1 MKNKLIQVKKSQV
14 IKFSKKLNTTNLS
27 ALRSGNISVRAKEK
41 GVDGF
46 YITPSGMK
54 YSSLKIQDIVFVS
67 LKGIFDRKRG
77 KPSSEWRFHQ
87 DIYVNKKE
95 AKAIVHAHSTC
106 ATAVSSHQKNIPAF
120 HYMVAVAGGEDL
132 KCSKYATFGTKQLS
146 KNIIKALKNR
156 SACLIA
162 NHGQVAF
169 GNNLEKA
176 FELAQEIENICHQ
189 YINALRIGIP
199 KILSKK
205 EIKIVLGKFKNYKKG

>member
-1 MKNKLIQVKKSQV
+1 MNLIKLSKKI
-14 IKFSKKLNTTNLS
+14 IKYTKKLNSTNLS
-27 ALRSGNISVRAKEK
+27 LFRSWNISLRAKEK
-41 GVDGF
+41 GIEGF
-46 YITPSGMK
+46 YITPSGKK
-54 YSSLKIQDIVFVS
+54 YSSLKPKDIVFVS
-67 LKGIFDRKRG
+67 LEGIFDRKKG

-106 ATAVSSHQKNIPAF
+106 ATAVSTHQKDIPAF
-120 HYMVAVAGGEDL
+120 HYMVAVAGGEDI
-132 KCSKYATFGTKQLS
+132 KCTKYATFGTKNLS

-156 SACLIA
+156 TACLIA

-169 GNNLEKA
+169 GNNLEIA

-205 EIKIVLGKFKNYKKG
+205 EMKIVLGKFKNYKRG

>member
-1 MKNKLIQVKKSQV
+1 MIKLKTEV
-14 IKFSKKLNTTNLS
+14 IKYSKKLNTTNLS
-27 ALRSGNISVRAKEK
+27 ALRSGNISVRVKEK
-41 GVDGF
+41 GVEGF

-54 YSSLKIQDIVFVS
+54 YSSLKTKDIVFVS
-67 LKGIFDRKRG
+67 LKGIFDKKKN

-132 KCSKYATFGTKQLS
+132 KCTKYVTFGTKQLS

-156 SACLIA
+156 SACLMA

-169 GNNLEKA
+169 GDNLDKA

-205 EIKIVLGKFKNYKKG
+205 EIKIVLGKFKNYKKR

>member
-1 MKNKLIQVKKSQV
+1 MNLKKQI
-14 IKFSKKLNTTNLS
+14 IKFSKKLNSTNLS
-27 ALRSGNISVRAKEK
+27 ALRSGNISARVKEK

-54 YSSLKIQDIVFVS
+54 YSSLKPKDIVFVT
-67 LKGIFDRKRG
+67 LDGRFEKNK

-106 ATAVSSHQKNIPAF
+106 ATAVSTHQKSIPAF
-120 HYMVAVAGGEDL
+120 HYMVAVAGGEDI
-132 KCSKYATFGTKQLS
+132 KCTKYATFGTRQLS
-146 KNIIKALKNR
+146 KNILSALKNR
-156 SACLIA
+156 SACLIG
-162 NHGQVAF
+162 NHGQIAF
-169 GNNLEKA
+169 AENLEKA
-176 FELAQEIENICHQ
+176 FELAQEVENICHQ

-205 EIKIVLGKFKNYKKG
+205 EMKIVLGKMKNYKRG

>member
-1 MKNKLIQVKKSQV
+1 VSKLKLKV
-14 IKFSKKLNTTNLS
+14 IKYSKKLNITNLS
-27 ALRSGNISVRAKEK
+27 ALRSGNISVRAREK
-41 GVDGF
+41 GVEGF

-54 YSSLKIQDIVFVS
+54 YSSLKIKDIVFVS
-67 LKGIFDRKRG
+67 LKGIYDKKKN

-87 DIYVNKKE
+87 DIYLSKID

-120 HYMVAVAGGEDL
+120 HYMIGVAGGEDL

-169 GNNLEKA
+169 SSNLEKA
-176 FELAQEIENICHQ
+176 FELAQEVENICHQ

-199 KILSKK
+199 KILSNK
-205 EIKIVLGKFKNYKKG
+205 EMKIVLGKFKNYKKG

>member
-1 MKNKLIQVKKSQV
+1 MNKSKIEV
-14 IKFSKKLNTTNLS
+14 IKYSRKLNLTNLS
-27 ALRSGNISVRAKEK
+27 VLRSGNISKRGKEK

-54 YSSLKIQDIVFVS
+54 YDELKPKDIVFVS
-67 LKGIFDRKRG
+67 LKGKFDKKKN
-77 KPSSEWRFHQ
+77 KPSSEWQFHR

-95 AKAIVHAHSTC
+95 AKAVVHAHSTC
-106 ATAVSSHQKNIPAF
+106 ATAVSSHQRNIPAF
-120 HYMVAVAGGEDL
+120 HYMVAVAGGHDL
-132 KCSKYATFGTKQLS
+132 KCAKYATFGSKQLS
-146 KNIIKALKNR
+146 KNIMIALKNR
-156 SACLIA
+156 SACLLA

-169 GNNLEKA
+169 GDSLEKT

-205 EIKIVLGKFKNYKKG
+205 EMKIVLEKFKNYKKG

>member
-1 MKNKLIQVKKSQV
+1 VSKLKAEV
-14 IKFSKKLNTTNLS
+14 IKYSKKLNITNLS

-41 GVDGF
+41 GADGF
-46 YITPSGMK
+46 YITPSGMR
-54 YSSLKIQDIVFVS
+54 YSFLKTRDIVFVS
-67 LKGIFDRKRG
+67 LKGVFDKKKN

-87 DIYVNKKE
+87 DIYVNKKD

-106 ATAVSSHQKNIPAF
+106 ATAISSHQKNIPAF
-120 HYMVAVAGGEDL
+120 HYMVAVAGGEDI
-132 KCSKYATFGTKQLS
+132 KCTKYATFGTKLLS
-146 KNIIKALKNR
+146 RNIISALKNR

-169 GNNLEKA
+169 GDGLEKA

>member
-1 MKNKLIQVKKSQV
+1 MKKSQV

-27 ALRSGNISVRAKEK
+27 ALRSGNISVRAQEK

-54 YSSLKIQDIVFVS
+54 YSSLKTNNIVFVT
-67 LKGIFDRKRG
+67 LKGRFDSKKG
-77 KPSSEWRFHQ
+77 IPSSEWRFHQ
-87 DIYVNKKE
+87 DIYVNKKN

-120 HYMVAVAGGEDL
+120 HYMVGVAGGEDI
-132 KCSKYATFGTKQLS
+132 KCSKYATFGTRKLS
-146 KNIIKALKNR
+146 KNILSALKNR
-156 SACLIA
+156 SACLIG
-162 NHGQVAF
+162 NHGQIAF
-169 GNNLEKA
+169 GENLENT

-199 KILSKK
+199 KILSKS
-205 EIKIVLGKFKNYKKG
+205 EMKIVLGKMKNYKRG